1 MSPGTGLRER
11 TSEAISKV
19 DSGVAICG
27 GGVQSHQWEED
38 RDHAAWGWV
47 DHTAWGMSG
56 RGNEM
61 RRWSWWNLKMER
73 ESPHLKGN

>member
-19 DSGVAICG
+19 DLGVAICG

-38 RDHAAWGWV
+38 RHHA
-47 DHTAWGMSG
+47 AWGMSG

-61 RRWSWWNLKMER
+61 RRWSWWNLKMKW

>member
-38 RDHAAWGWV
+38 RDHAAWG
-47 DHTAWGMSG
+47 GG
-56 RGNEM
+56 G
-61 RRWSWWNLKMER
+61 
-73 ESPHLKGN
+73 PHCVGDEWEGQ